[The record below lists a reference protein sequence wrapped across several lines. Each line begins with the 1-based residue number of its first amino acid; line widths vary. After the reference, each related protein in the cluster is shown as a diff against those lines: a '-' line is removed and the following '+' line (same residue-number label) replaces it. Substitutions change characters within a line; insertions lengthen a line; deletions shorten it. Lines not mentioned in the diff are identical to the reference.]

1 MVSHTTDA
9 VGFLVTKMY
18 EIIISGGIDLNSGVI
33 TAGIVAGIVGDL
45 PSDVSDNA
53 IHFVWE
59 RRNAVVR
66 ASGNPASFPI
76 ARLLAAISTSY
87 VNAHSDV
94 IDTFLQL
101 VNEAG
106 NPVFLGLNDFYSQVS
121 ALFGTLATGIANLAD
136 IDLWQTSGQLITFG
150 LNAVGVNVLASDAAT
165 LVKQFQSIK
174 LRVAVAIDNAT
185 IAANVITSDNIAITN
200 GAPLTYLN
208 NALAP
213 VTTAAATT
221 ANTANLGSGLATLVI
236 DTTAAIT
243 ANATNV
249 GTLTFTVKSST
260 QLAGGLPAIFSITL
274 INTSA
279 SVAGASV
286 GTLVLVQAGSGFIDT
301 TAANYEI
308 SVFSPGTVT
317 TANLLPITNYT
328 VDSLTLGLPSAH
340 ISTYSFA
347 MKELYKT
354 ANLTGNQLATTGQLT
369 EPAAPEFSG
378 ANKLVALTPQQYFG
392 SSAENSFLQLRA
404 LWKDVTP
411 EAMVSAPG
419 LISGANVATVYYSG
433 FVANTYVYH
442 AFINARLL
450 TSFPGADVR
459 TILTFYN
466 AGSPAVNNFRQPHY
480 DTLTQTQFAATSIF
494 FGFFDMLSTL
504 GFKAADVLH
513 ILVNQNLITFTT
525 QIAQDFD
532 YWFNDAPNTS
542 AKYIPSAGSGY
553 IATSASLIQRLAGFK
568 TGSQLTPTN
577 AFLKGTDKAS
587 DIYDAIFNNS
597 KTATSLFKKI
607 EPLKL
612 TTANL
617 QAAPPSNDVLY
628 AAAVAQFVQNT
639 LGASRGVSGAVYG
652 FPAANYGTASDGA
665 ATIRT
670 PVGGA
675 PATATVAHGTAN
687 TTLPVLTLTAAGSGY
702 STIGSNSAF
711 TTFATAQPVPNLY
724 NYTYS
729 KPNATNSVGV
739 PDLSYEALFDQVK
752 NPQTAIMSQVMAA
765 VYALSNDTLPDN
777 AINAN
782 DGPNVLVSWLA
793 AGSDLA
799 TVPTPTST
807 WFTSSYLAQLQRAV
821 ADYNNVDVEE
831 IIIAAANIT
840 PALTQT
846 EASKL
851 FVRLVEA
858 EGLNIANL
866 LALRKGPWSFSKSPV
881 NGLIDIIKEFYDGTT
896 AVPITKPIL
905 FYVGALLDYALVN
918 FSAVS
923 EAIDT
928 FNAANKAEFLKD
940 LIFAARNDVDRSN
953 IISLMGTTPT
963 AQLTV
968 LNTILTSVPATR
980 LSSFAYYLK
989 SFEMVDLI
997 GNLTVPAPMPA
1008 ANTINDGAIMCNAV
1022 WAGAFN
1028 DLAGVKLL
1036 APYVAPETLL
1046 SYTRKLTIY
1055 NSQGIANSAN
1065 ASSRLVF
1072 ETNDVVS
1079 VYQVSSAVLSNLLV
1093 EMGIIVQL

>member
-1 MVSHTTDA
+1 ML
-9 VGFLVTKMY
+9 FL
-18 EIIISGGIDLNSGVI
+18 
-33 TAGIVAGIVGDL
+33 
-45 PSDVSDNA
+45 
-53 IHFVWE
+53 
-59 RRNAVVR
+59 
-66 ASGNPASFPI
+66 
-76 ARLLAAISTSY
+76 
-87 VNAHSDV
+87 
-94 IDTFLQL
+94 
-101 VNEAG
+101 
-106 NPVFLGLNDFYSQVS
+106 
-121 ALFGTLATGIANLAD
+121 GTLATGIANLAD

-174 LRVAVAIDNAT
+174 LRVAVPHISNAAVPFNGAIT
-185 IAANVITSDNIAITN
+185 AANSGSLLDGIPLVGITAANK
-200 GAPLTYLN
+200 LTYINDALSPVTN
-208 NALAP
+208 NAVDTAD
-213 VTTAAATT
+213 VT
-221 ANTANLGSGLATLVI
+221 NLGSGLVIPNTTSKLQSAAGGFTNARQYTLTIRGVDTTKQKAAGLSAKYLVTSTATA
-236 DTTAAIT
+236 TATATAAI
-243 ANATNV
+243 
-249 GTLTFTVKSST
+249 
-260 QLAGGLPAIFSITL
+260 
-274 INTSA
+274 
-279 SVAGASV
+279 SV
-286 GTLVLVQAGSGFIDT
+286 GSGFLVTPGQIVPANFTLSYSEPTDADYAASGVT
-301 TAANYEI
+301 KGTAAT
-308 SVFSPGTVT
+308 SAQVD
-317 TANLLPITNYT
+317 TANGALHATQLM
-328 VDSLTLGLPSAH
+328 VDGTAATLGFPADDV
-340 ISTYSFA
+340 STYLIA
-347 MKELYKT
+347 MQELYKS
-354 ANLTGNQLATTGQLT
+354 ANLTGNLLKSTGQLT

-378 ANKLVALTPQQYFG
+378 TGKLVPLTPLQYKG
-392 SSAENSFLQLRA
+392 SSVENSFLQLRA

-419 LISGANVATVYYSG
+419 LTSGANIATVYYSG
-433 FVANTYVYH
+433 FQANTYVYH

-450 TSFPGADVR
+450 SSFPGADVR
-459 TILTFYN
+459 TILTFYQ
-466 AGSPAVNNFRQPHY
+466 ARALAPADAALATTNFGQPHY
-480 DTLTQTQFAATSIF
+480 NTSTQSQFAATSIF

-504 GFKAADVLH
+504 GFKAADVLP
-513 ILVNQNLITFTT
+513 ILASQNLITFTT

-577 AFLKGTDKAS
+577 AYLKGTDKAS

-607 EPLKL
+607 EPLTL
-612 TTANL
+612 TTTNL

-639 LGASRGVSGAVYG
+639 LGASRGVTALNYAFTGAQYTTNPDAGAVTV
-652 FPAANYGTASDGA
+652 GTAPADGV
-665 ATIRT
+665 I
-670 PVGGA
+670 
-675 PATATVAHGTAN
+675 ATATIAAAGTN
-687 TTLPVLTLTAAGSGY
+687 GTVVPTLTITGSGSGY
-702 STIGSNSAF
+702 STIGSNSVG
-711 TTFATAQPVPNLY
+711 TIVFATTTSDNNVWNA
-724 NYTYS
+724 TYS
-729 KPNATNSVGV
+729 KPHAANSVGV
-739 PDLSYEALFDQVK
+739 PDLSYEALFEQVK

-765 VYALSNDTLPDN
+765 VYALSNTTLTAN
-777 AINAN
+777 TVNAN
-782 DGPNVLVSWLA
+782 TGPNVLMSWLA

-881 NGLIDIIKEFYDGTT
+881 NALIDIIKEFYDGTT
-896 AVPITKPIL
+896 GVPITKSIL

-918 FSAVS
+918 FSDVS
-923 EAIDT
+923 EAIDN

-968 LNTILTSVPATR
+968 LNTILTSVPAIR

-997 GNLTVPAPMPA
+997 GNLTVPAPMA
-1008 ANTINDGAIMCNAV
+1008 TTSTINDGVVLCNAV
-1022 WAGAFN
+1022 WAGVFN

-1036 APYVAPETLL
+1036 APYVAPEILL

-1065 ASSRLVF
+1065 TSSRLVF
-1072 ETNDVVS
+1072 ESNDITS
-1079 VYQVSSAVLSNLLV
+1079 VYQVSSTVLSNLLV